1 MTYLILSLS
10 VPQESS
16 GKQTKQNKN
25 QSYFQAKDRTKP
37 LLCFVDIC
45 EQQPG

>member
-1 MTYLILSLS
+1 MTCLILGLFVS
-10 VPQESS
+10 QESS
-16 GKQTKQNKN
+16 GKQKIKN

-37 LLCFVDIC
+37 LLRFGDVC